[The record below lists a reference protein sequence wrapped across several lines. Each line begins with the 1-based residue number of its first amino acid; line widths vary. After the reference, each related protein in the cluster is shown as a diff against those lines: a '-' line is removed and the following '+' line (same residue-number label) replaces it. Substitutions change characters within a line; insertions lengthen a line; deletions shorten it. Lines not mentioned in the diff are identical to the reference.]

1 MLFCHSSP
9 LFLEEWSPVESL
21 QILRSLPS
29 VLQIKLSLYEVP
41 RLHFNNCAFLFGRK
55 LFGSFCINTC
65 SYFMYATAFISLR
78 ILIAFILKSWP
89 NGSVLSI
96 SLDLHYSTFRD
107 YLFYFIVLVFPWV
120 RCVWIWIGYSSLWLR
135 FLVRLS
141 TGFLSTVF
149 LGKGRT
155 GPVVTC
161 SSPALKKR
169 GWGKRGMYPSMEC
182 LGSWSSGWQWFFLGT
197 SAIYFAYHSVCLT

>member
-1 MLFCHSSP
+1 MISSGE
-9 LFLEEWSPVESL
+9 LA
-21 QILRSLPS
+21 

-96 SLDLHYSTFRD
+96 SLDLHYSTFQD

-120 RCVWIWIGYSSLWLR
+120 RRVWIGYSSLWLR

-155 GPVVTC
+155 APVVTC
-161 SSPALKKR
+161 SSPALWR
-169 GWGKRGMYPSMEC
+169 GAEERGGCIP
-182 LGSWSSGWQWFFLGT
+182 QWN
-197 SAIYFAYHSVCLT
+197 A